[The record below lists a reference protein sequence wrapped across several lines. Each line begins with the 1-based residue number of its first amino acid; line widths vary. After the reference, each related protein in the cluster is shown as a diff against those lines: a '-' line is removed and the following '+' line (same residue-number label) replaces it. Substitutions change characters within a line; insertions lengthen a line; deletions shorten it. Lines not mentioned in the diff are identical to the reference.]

1 MGKVA
6 PLFSG
11 GWRRG
16 PTAQYYITMGIDKGA
31 GDPEHGAEAGRAAI
45 RFRLDPASGV
55 PAYLQVV
62 QQVQQALRLGYLR
75 QGDQLPRVKDVVAE
89 LAINPNTVLKAY
101 KELEHL
107 GIASGHPGLGTFVD
121 GTPGTVGLP
130 ELDRLRQQLVAW
142 LRSAQAAGLDEQ
154 TTNAL
159 FATATREFYVRPTAP
174 RSRRRGRGG
183 VVA

>member
-1 MGKVA
+1 
-6 PLFSG
+6 
-11 GWRRG
+11 
-16 PTAQYYITMGIDKGA
+16 MGIDKGA
-31 GDPEHGAEAGRAAI
+31 GDPEHGTEAGRAAI

-159 FATATREFYVRPTAP
+159 FATATREFYARPTAP